1 MFNSFPH
8 SLPFNGTLA
17 PATAEA
23 ESLNSGCP
31 LMCERHIQKAAAGRV
46 EMMLPEQPTK
56 SRKRGRTLVQQRAL
70 CEFSVSL
77 ALCLIYAKDS
87 QH

>member
-17 PATAEA
+17 PATIEA
-23 ESLNSGCP
+23 EILNSGCP
-31 LMCERHIQKAAAGRV
+31 LMCECHIQEAAAGRV

-56 SRKRGRTLVQQRAL
+56 SRKRGEGPRYSSGL
-70 CEFSVSL
+70 CVNSV
-77 ALCLIYAKDS
+77 C
-87 QH
+87 H